1 MSIKKYRC
9 FNSSDEKKVFLKWR
23 IEQAQESSAKCYVDV
38 DGDEAYLDGLYVGL
52 DVGFDRAITIIKSKI
67 AELYQDGK
75 DAKDILK
82 YFIPSYHE

>member
-1 MSIKKYRC
+1 MSAKKSRC
-9 FNSSDEKKVFLKWR
+9 FNSSDEKKAFLKWR
-23 IEQAQESSAKCYVDV
+23 LEQAKETSAKCYIGV
-38 DGDEAYLDGLYVGL
+38 DGDESYLDGLYVGL
-52 DVGFDRAITIIKSKI
+52 DAGFDRAITIVKSKI

>member
-1 MSIKKYRC
+1 MSAKKSRC
-9 FNSSDEKKVFLKWR
+9 FNSSDEKKAFLKWR
-23 IEQAQESSAKCYVDV
+23 LEQAKETSAKCYVGV
-38 DGDEAYLDGLYVGL
+38 DGDESYLDGLYVGL
-52 DVGFDRAITIIKSKI
+52 DAGFDRAITIVKSKI